1 MSKVLTTNKVFSS
14 AAVEVGFLGAGNTR
28 YIEYPDFFIL
38 INHQKSSY
46 SKVFYINVGIIY
58 KELLAE
64 SPSVQDVCSSF
75 NFRDSKLPV
84 HVGFRVERFP
94 GAPGSLQKTFDDL
107 VANGSMDELKVLLID
122 VFSRLIEFVE
132 KNHDRA
138 TIRRL
143 RDEKK
148 LSAMVLKEV

>member
-14 AAVEVGFLGAGNTR
+14 AATEVGFLGSGSTR
-28 YIEYPDFFIL
+28 YIEYPDFFL
-38 INHQKSSY
+38 LLNHQKSSY
-46 SKVFYINVGIIY
+46 SKAFYVNVGIIY
-58 KELLAE
+58 KELMGG
-64 SPSVQDVCSSF
+64 SPSIEEVCSAF
-75 NFRDSKLPV
+75 NFRDSKLSV
-84 HVGFRVERFP
+84 HVDFRLEGFP
-94 GAPGSLQKTFDDL
+94 DAPVKLQKTFDDL
-107 VANGSMDELKVLLID
+107 VVNGDMGELKRLLID
-122 VFSRLIEFVE
+122 VFSRLIEFVG

>member
-28 YIEYPDFFIL
+28 YIEYSGFFLL

-46 SKVFYINVGIIY
+46 SKVFYMNVGIIY
-58 KELLAE
+58 KELVGRN
-64 SPSVQDVCSSF
+64 PSIDEICSAF

-84 HVGFRVERFP
+84 HVDFRIEGFP
-94 GAPGSLQKTFDDL
+94 GAPVDLQKTFDDL
-107 VANGSMDELKVLLID
+107 VVDGKMDELKILLID
-122 VFSRLIEFVE
+122 VFHRLIAFVE
-132 KNHDRA
+132 KNHDRT

-148 LSAMVLKEV
+148 LSAMVLKDV